1 MGQKRN
7 RFFLLNKRGTVE
19 KGMFELVETILY
31 AVSFIAIGGML
42 AIIFFFI
49 FAPSIL
55 GSKTIH
61 KQLDK
66 LDGQFE
72 KINEQ
77 LGKIADC
84 LNETKEERKGKP

>member
-1 MGQKRN
+1 MEQ
-7 RFFLLNKRGTVE
+7 
-19 KGMFELVETILY
+19 GMYELVENIWHG
-31 AVSFIAIGGML
+31 VSFIAIGGVM

-66 LDGQFE
+66 LGKQIEEMNKQLKQIAGLLE
-72 KINEQ
+72 KE
-77 LGKIADC
+77 
-84 LNETKEERKGKP
+84 KENRKKRT